1 MRVHQGSRPRGE
13 IPVASTNKPPT
24 PNPLTP
30 PTWMNSATR
39 ARLWLSYWPL
49 MEPAV
54 HTLKLATVKIHEYG
68 LQFESDHA
76 LPLRL
81 LLPPMTAIAVKGLVI
96 HEDSPLPHGALHQI
110 SVRFTTIRESDRRR
124 LVDYTNARRVV
135 RLGNGTIA
143 TTSKP
148 STQTF

>member
-1 MRVHQGSRPRGE
+1 M
-13 IPVASTNKPPT
+13 ASTHKP

-30 PTWMNSATR
+30 PTWMNSATC

-54 HTLKLATVKIHEYG
+54 HTLKLATVKIHEFG
-68 LQFESDHA
+68 LQFESDHE
-76 LPLRL
+76 LPLGTTLHLRL

-96 HEDSPLPHGALHQI
+96 HEDSPLPHGALHRI

-124 LVDYTNARRVV
+124 LVDYTSARRVV

-148 STQTF
+148 STQAI

>member
-1 MRVHQGSRPRGE
+1 MGSTKNR
-13 IPVASTNKPPT
+13 SL
-24 PNPLTP
+24 NPLTP
-30 PTWMNSATR
+30 PTWMNSATC

-54 HTLKLATVKIHEYG
+54 HTLKLSTVKIHEYG

-76 LPLRL
+76 LPFGTTLHLRL

-96 HEDSPLPHGALHQI
+96 HEDPQTTQGTQHRI
-110 SVRFTTIRESDRRR
+110 SVRFTTIRDSDRRR

-148 STQTF
+148 STQVF